1 MSRISRRSFM
11 KSAVLAS
18 ASFGVSRALVFP
30 APGYARELNVNSKLN
45 LAHVG
50 LGGMQGDFHRNSC
63 AQENRVAICD
73 VDESFLTKYGEQIPD
88 AKRFVDFREMYE
100 QMGDQIDAVVITT
113 PDHTHAIAA
122 MEAMKCGVAAYV
134 E

>member
-50 LGGMQGDFHRNSC
+50 LGGMQVDFHRSSC

-73 VDESFLTKYGEQIPD
+73 VDESFLVK
-88 AKRFVDFREMYE
+88 
-100 QMGDQIDAVVITT
+100 
-113 PDHTHAIAA
+113 
-122 MEAMKCGVAAYV
+122 
-134 E
+134 